1 MHISHQLIFAL
12 FHRLLWSKI
21 TGQLSR
27 NNPTYV
33 DICPSIIS
41 VEKRE
46 TSRKSQLKR
55 VPSFPLYYYLTRK
68 EK

>member
-12 FHRLLWSKI
+12 FHWLLWCKI

-33 DICPSIIS
+33 NICPSIIS

-46 TSRKSQLKR
+46 TSGKSQLKR
-55 VPSFPLYYYLTRK
+55 VPLFPLYYLTRK